1 MGRSRKMGRNH
12 ESLDF
17 MFNYVLVI
25 LKHKQQK
32 MNLKLMRKTKMIESI
47 RLSEN
52 ASIDH
57 SA

>member
-1 MGRSRKMGRNH
+1 MGRNH